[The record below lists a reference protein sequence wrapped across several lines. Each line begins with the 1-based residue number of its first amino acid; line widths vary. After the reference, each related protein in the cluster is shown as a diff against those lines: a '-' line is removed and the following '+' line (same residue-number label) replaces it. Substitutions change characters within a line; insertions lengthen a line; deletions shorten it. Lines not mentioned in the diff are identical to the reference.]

1 MRMIN
6 RFCRLAYRRKAL
18 IFIQTE
24 QLPQVSDSL
33 RAGFE
38 LTQNLSSD
46 LTQVQTLLKLC
57 SRDNHYTTAAFT
69 LNANFRDFIETSV
82 EHFLDIRKNPFWWE
96 NYGKEFRRY
105 IQKIWFDKTS
115 RDTFGRFCYVI
126 CGSRYFASKITLS
139 CREFHPF

>member
-1 MRMIN
+1 MDFADWLTDEKRW
-6 RFCRLAYRRKAL
+6 FLYRRNSCHKPP
-18 IFIQTE
+18 TRCE
-24 QLPQVSDSL
+24 QDL
-33 RAGFE
+33 
-38 LTQNLSSD
+38 NLHRIW
-46 LTQVQTLLKLC
+46 VQALLKLC

-69 LNANFRDFIETSV
+69 LNTNFRDFIETSV

-126 CGSRYFASKITLS
+126 CGSRYFASKITIS